1 MTFPEFDTF
10 SEKLL
15 NQVVNMKNSKGKEY
29 ANSEDRFANFDRL
42 AERLELKNTQ
52 IGWVYLT
59 KHLDAIESYIK
70 CGFSHSTETIQGRIV
85 DAICY
90 LTLIAGMIQEQ
101 EDFQGETEQGE
112 ELKDTKFEH
121 PKIPYICVN
130 CLAAR
135 HRSCMGDVCNC
146 EYCHPLQPRAEN
158 KILWSCHYC
167 EYKTPN
173 KSDLEAHEMWHDRS
187 DRTKT

>member
-42 AERLELKNTQ
+42 SERLGVSNT
-52 IGWVYLT
+52 IVGWIYLT
-59 KHLDAIESYIK
+59 KHLDAIESYIN
-70 CGFSHSTETIQGRIV
+70 HSRTYSGETIQGRIV

-101 EDFQGETEQGE
+101 EDFQEEAGQVEEQP
-112 ELKDTKFEH
+112 DPPH
-121 PKIPYICVN
+121 
-130 CLAAR
+130 
-135 HRSCMGDVCNC
+135 
-146 EYCHPLQPRAEN
+146 QPRAEN
-158 KILWSCHYC
+158 KILWNCHYC

-173 KSDLEAHEMWHDRS
+173 KSDLASHEMWHSRHS
-187 DRTKT
+187 RCLLCGESYLNTAAYLHKCTK